1 MVADVYGEALMC
13 RECALVLDWIR
24 RQSLFS
30 FASSWTTHE
39 LSPVGQREMEEAR
52 VRWVNRKQDLQGVA

>member
-1 MVADVYGEALMC
+1 MC